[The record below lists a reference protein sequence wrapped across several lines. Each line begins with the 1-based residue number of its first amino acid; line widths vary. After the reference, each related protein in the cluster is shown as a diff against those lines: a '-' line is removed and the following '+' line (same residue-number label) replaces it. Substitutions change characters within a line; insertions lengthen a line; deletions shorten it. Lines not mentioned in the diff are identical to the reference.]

1 MDQVSAQLGNFSHGF
16 VHPSVSQSKTTILIA
31 KVQTW
36 QKCKIVIM
44 SLKDEKGEIMVRE
57 RLPKHNLPTQPLSN
71 LFLTPY
77 PLTSSKNHA
86 P

>member
-1 MDQVSAQLGNFSHGF
+1 MGLSTQ
-16 VHPSVSQSKTTILIA
+16 SVSQSKTTILIA

-57 RLPKHNLPTQPLSN
+57 RPPKHITLPS
-71 LFLTPY
+71 
-77 PLTSSKNHA
+77 
-86 P
+86 

>member
-1 MDQVSAQLGNFSHGF
+1 MEYHPLHPWTKFQLSWTTLAMGLSTW
-16 VHPSVSQSKTTILIA
+16 SVSQSKTTILIA

-57 RLPKHNLPTQPLSN
+57 RPPKHNMTLPTFSN
-71 LFLTPY
+71 LV
-77 PLTSSKNHA
+77 
-86 P
+86 

>member
-1 MDQVSAQLGNFSHGF
+1 MGLSTR
-16 VHPSVSQSKTTILIA
+16 SVSQSKTTILIA

-57 RLPKHNLPTQPLSN
+57 RPPENNMTLPTFSN
-71 LFLTPY
+71 LF
-77 PLTSSKNHA
+77 
-86 P
+86 